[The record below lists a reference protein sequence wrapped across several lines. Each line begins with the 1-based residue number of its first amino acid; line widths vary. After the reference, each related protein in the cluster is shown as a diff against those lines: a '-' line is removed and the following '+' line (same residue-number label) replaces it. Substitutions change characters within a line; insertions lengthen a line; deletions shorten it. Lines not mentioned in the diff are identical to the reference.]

1 MIRLFTEC
9 AILMAITAVATYLT
23 VLYYPNAP
31 SLYTVIEPPAEDE
44 VTLQMIEEKW
54 NGKVQWIDAR
64 TEEKYIKE
72 HIPGAI
78 LINEFGFDQQVFVI
92 IDKLQD
98 MEVPLVIYCEAKRCE
113 ASRKVADKLGNVFP
127 PLKENIWVLQGGWPE
142 WKKANP

>member
-1 MIRLFTEC
+1 MIRLLKES
-9 AILMAITAVATYLT
+9 AILLIITAAATLLT
-23 VLYYPNAP
+23 FRYYPDVP
-31 SLYTVIEPPAEDE
+31 SRYTVMEPPAEDE

-64 TEEKYIKE
+64 TEEKFNEE

-78 LINEFGFDQQVFVI
+78 LINEFGFDDQVFDI
-92 IDKLQD
+92 IDELQNL
-98 MEVPLVIYCEAKRCE
+98 ELPLIIYCAAKRCE
-113 ASRKVADKLGNVFP
+113 ASRKIAKKLGTVFP